1 MRHRKILITVLIFVM
16 LGAATIWTISS
27 SAQQLT
33 GTVSNIDGG
42 LRLREVPVDG
52 TILTLLNPGTPVTII
67 GQTTDASWLQ
77 IRTNEGQTGWVAAQF
92 IERDVQ
98 SAPPVVEAQPQAPAP
113 EPVVGEPVTD
123 PNQFDAEVL
132 WSVGMLNV
140 RSAPGTD
147 TDVVAQIPGGTP
159 LVIVGRTGDNAWL
172 KIRTPEGLEGWVV
185 VSYVQI
191 NTELEAVADAAAPI
205 VPIDFSGIV
214 SNITP
219 RASEIY
225 RYGQSLGNRPDVF
238 SKIGDSIT
246 VSNYMLYP
254 IGWGRYNLGGY
265 SHLQPVIDY
274 YRATVARDANSFSNN
289 SLSAVSGWST
299 ENALQPRFA
308 TPGTCLEGETPLVCE
323 YRVVRP
329 SIAFIMYGTNDSG
342 YMEMHVYQNNLRAIV
357 QLSIDNGVIPV
368 LSTVPNRAPVQDRI
382 NEMNRLIWQISR
394 EYSIPLID
402 YWGAMQRL
410 PNTGLAGDGVHP
422 SEPPGGYVGAA
433 NFTDENLQYGYTVRN
448 ITTLYA
454 LDAIWRQII
463 LPG

>member
-1 MRHRKILITVLIFVM
+1 MRHRKTIIAALILVV
-16 LGAATIWTISS
+16 LGAATIWTINS

-33 GTVSNIDGG
+33 GIVTTSLNGG

-52 TILTLLNPGTPVTII
+52 TIITLLNPGTPVTII
-67 GQTTDASWLQ
+67 GQTTDATWLQ
-77 IRTNEGQTGWVAAQF
+77 IRTDEGVTGWVAAQF
-92 IERDVQ
+92 IDRDAQ
-98 SAPPVVEAQPQAPAP
+98 SAPPVVEAQPSAP

-159 LVIVGRTGDNAWL
+159 LVIIGRTGDNAWL
-172 KIRTPEGLEGWVV
+172 KVRTAEGLEGWVV

-191 NTELEAVADAAAPI
+191 NTELEAIANAAEPL

-219 RASEIY
+219 RSTEIY

-246 VSNYMLYP
+246 ASNYMLYP

-274 YRATVARDANSFSNN
+274 FRATTARDANSFSNN

-299 ENALQPRFA
+299 EHALLARFA
-308 TPGTCLEGETPLVCE
+308 TPGICQEGEVPLVCE

-329 SIAFIMYGTNDSG
+329 SVAFIMYGTNDSG
-342 YMEMHVYQNNLRAIV
+342 YMEMHVYQNNLQAIV
-357 QLSIDNGVIPV
+357 QISIDHGVIPV
-368 LSTVPNRAPVQDRI
+368 LSTIPNRAVVQDRI
-382 NEMNRLIWQISR
+382 NEMNRIIWQVSR
-394 EYSIPLID
+394 DNNIPIID

-433 NFTDENLQYGYTVRN
+433 NFTEENLQYGYTVRN